1 MAKEIL
7 KIKKKGKNIFLGIG
21 GSAGN
26 SSHAVNDFR
35 KICEVESYT
44 PTDNVSEF
52 SARINDDGW
61 DSSFSKW
68 LKVSKLNRK
77 DAIFIFSVGGGNLK
91 KKVSVNLVEAIKYA
105 KKIKSKIFGVVG
117 RDGGFTKLKGDKII
131 LIPNVNPKMVT
142 PFTEAYQAVVWH
154 CLVSHP
160 ILQKVKTKW

>member
-1 MAKEIL
+1 MEI
-7 KIKKKGKNIFLGIG
+7 
-21 GSAGN
+21 
-26 SSHAVNDFR
+26 
-35 KICEVESYT
+35 
-44 PTDNVSEF
+44 
-52 SARINDDGW
+52 
-61 DSSFSKW
+61 
-68 LKVSKLNRK
+68 
-77 DAIFIFSVGGGNLK
+77 LK

-160 ILQKVKTKW
+160 ILQKLKLNGKFK